1 MTQLPG
7 VKETVNGEIEVY
19 EALPDG
25 SGYAQITDLD
35 RLEERIEGGFQ
46 IAEHKASS
54 KVSILD
60 RKDLDEVIDK
70 FFQRDSINGN
80 LHLKTGFTTRNVVD
94 EINTKTSGKQ
104 KKAFLKARR
113 KYIQSLVNKAKAI
126 SAAKADVAAGGANV
140 IIKLTS
146 NYTGLAT
153 DNDPVS
159 LKSKLT
165 TVRIVVFRNVEEGNK
180 EQIIPISEHT
190 EKTIELFI
198 SLALS
203 EIEQNY
209 GDIEMTIEFQRI
221 IK

>member
-1 MTQLPG
+1 MLG

-19 EALPDG
+19 KALPDG

-35 RLEERIEGGFQ
+35 RLEERIEGVFQ

-70 FFQRDSINGN
+70 FFQRDASNEN
-80 LHLKTGFTTRNVVD
+80 LRLKTVFTIQNVID
-94 EINTKTSGKQ
+94 EINTKVSGKQ
-104 KKAFLKARR
+104 KKAFFKARR

-126 SAAKADVAAGGANV
+126 GAAKADVEAGGANV
-140 IIKLTS
+140 IIRLNS
-146 NYTGLAT
+146 NYAGLAT
-153 DNDPVS
+153 DKDPAS
-159 LKSKLT
+159 IKFKLT
-165 TVRIVVFRNVEEGNK
+165 TVRVIVFRNVEEGDK
-180 EQIIPISEHT
+180 DKMIPISEHT

-198 SLALS
+198 SLAQS
-203 EIEQNY
+203 EIERDY
-209 GDIEMTIEFQRI
+209 GELGITIEFQRT